1 MDTLRM
7 TNYIIA
13 VVFFVCYTY
22 QFLYIPV
29 PWLLAK
35 RKAAKAAALE
45 ATPHNYAVLICARNE
60 SAVIADL
67 IGSLRSQTYD
77 QSLLHIFVLADNC
90 TDDTSDIARSAGAT
104 VYERFNNVQVG
115 KGYALQTLL
124 GHLEQDYPAG
134 FDGYIVFDADNILDP
149 GYIAAMNRTFSQ
161 GHDIVTSYR
170 NSKNYGDN
178 WISAGYALWFLRE
191 SRYLNHAR
199 SAGAT
204 VYERFNNVQVGK
216 GYALQTLLGHLEQ
229 DYPAGF
235 DGYIVFDADN
245 ILDPGYIAAMNR
257 TFSQGHDIVTS
268 YRNSKNYG
276 DNWISAGYAL
286 WFLRESRYLNHAR
299 SLLGTSCAVSGTGFL
314 FSRAVLEETG
324 PWPFHLL
331 TEDIQFSVHEIL
343 QGRKVAFA
351 PDAVLYD
358 EQPTTFRQS
367 WRQRMRW
374 SQGYLQVFRDYGARL
389 LRGIFRGSFSCFD
402 MSMAIM
408 PAFVLSTVSILVNL
422 TLGVVG
428 ALAGDNLLVAFESV
442 GQMLLNIY
450 LTLLVLGGIT
460 TITEWK
466 NIRTSPVKKIVYMFT
481 FPLFMFTYIP
491 ISLAAF
497 FCKPQWKPIEHRVS
511 AAHLRSRDRQELL
524 PF

>member
-90 TDDTSDIARSAGAT
+90 TDDTSAIARSAGAT

-161 GHDIVTSYR
+161 GYDIVTSYR

-191 SRYLNHAR
+191 SRYLNGAR
-199 SAGAT
+199 NRLGSSAA
-204 VYERFNNVQVGK
+204 VG
-216 GYALQTLLGHLEQ
+216 
-229 DYPAGF
+229 
-235 DGYIVFDADN
+235 
-245 ILDPGYIAAMNR
+245 
-257 TFSQGHDIVTS
+257 
-268 YRNSKNYG
+268 
-276 DNWISAGYAL
+276 
-286 WFLRESRYLNHAR
+286 
-299 SLLGTSCAVSGTGFL
+299 GTGFL
-314 FSRAVLEETG
+314 FSQRILDESHG
-324 PWPFHLL
+324 WRFYLL
-331 TEDIQFSVHEIL
+331 TEDIEFSIHHIL
-343 QGRKVAFA
+343 RGERIAICE
-351 PDAVLYD
+351 DAVLYD
-358 EQPTTFRQS
+358 EQPTDFRQS
-367 WRQRMRW
+367 CRQRLRW
-374 SQGYLQVFRDYGARL
+374 AKGYIQVFRRYGAEL
-389 LRGIFRGSFSCFD
+389 LKGTAKGSWSCFD
-402 MSMAIM
+402 MSMSIL
-408 PAFVLSTVSILVNL
+408 PAFILTALCLLANL
-422 TLGVVG
+422 TLTALGLMQGDGVWFAMRSLLECMGSV
-428 ALAGDNLLVAFESV
+428 LA
-442 GQMLLNIY
+442 
-450 LTLLVLGGIT
+450 TLLVLGGIT
-460 TITEWK
+460 VASEWRR
-466 NIRTSPVKKIVYMFT
+466 IHAPAWKKIAFTLT
-481 FPLFMFTYIP
+481 FPLFMLTYLP
-491 ISLAAF
+491 ISLAALF
-497 FCKPQWKPIEHRVS
+497 MKVEWKPIHHSVNLTS
-511 AAHLRSRDRQELL
+511 L
-524 PF
+524 PSPAVKN